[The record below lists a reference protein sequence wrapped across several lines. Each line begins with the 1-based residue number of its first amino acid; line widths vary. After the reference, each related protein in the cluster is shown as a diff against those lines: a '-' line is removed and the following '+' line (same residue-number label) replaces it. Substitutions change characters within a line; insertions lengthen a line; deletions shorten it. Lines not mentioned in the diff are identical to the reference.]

1 MTWAMLSA
9 FLFMATASVPVSE
22 IGQIFILCA
31 APAPFPQSWHF
42 SAVLSTWIC
51 IEQGTA
57 LTRNLWTESE
67 NQAGKSI
74 RVQICR
80 VCDAFSSFD
89 FFWVPFYCEWLVN
102 FLLNSSTITVTKERN
117 AFDKCNKA
125 TVPCLW
131 QVLYFYAIN
140 SNCLDSYKTG
150 TV

>member
-1 MTWAMLSA
+1 MQHPLA
-9 FLFMATASVPVSE
+9 FLRVDASLLS
-22 IGQIFILCA
+22 
-31 APAPFPQSWHF
+31 FPLKF
-42 SAVLSTWIC
+42 VLNKGWCLQETC
-51 IEQGTA
+51 GTK
-57 LTRNLWTESE
+57 SE
-67 NQAGKSI
+67 NQAGKTI

-89 FFWVPFYCEWLVN
+89 FFFLVPFYCEWLVN

-140 SNCLDSYKTG
+140 SNCLDFYKTG